1 MTHPRLL
8 IGEVARRSGVSR
20 KALRLYE
27 AAGILP
33 SPTRTTAGYRV
44 YGQETLA
51 VLRFV
56 LQARRLGFRLDE
68 IKEVVAL
75 KRSGQQPCAHVRALV
90 HRKAAD
96 LDRTVHDLTDARDA
110 LRGLLQSWSH
120 RRGRVAA
127 ICPHIEHVEKRR

>member
-1 MTHPRLL
+1 MTNRRLL

-33 SPTRTTAGYRV
+33 PPTRTTAGYRV
-44 YGQETLA
+44 YGQETLP

-56 LQARRLGFRLDE
+56 LLARRLGFSLNE
-68 IKEVVAL
+68 IKEVVAI
-75 KRSGQQPCAHVRALV
+75 KRSGQQPCTHVRALV
-90 HRKAAD
+90 RRKAAD
-96 LDRTVHDLTDARDA
+96 LDRTVHDLTEARDA
-110 LRGLLQSWSH
+110 LRGLLQSWPH